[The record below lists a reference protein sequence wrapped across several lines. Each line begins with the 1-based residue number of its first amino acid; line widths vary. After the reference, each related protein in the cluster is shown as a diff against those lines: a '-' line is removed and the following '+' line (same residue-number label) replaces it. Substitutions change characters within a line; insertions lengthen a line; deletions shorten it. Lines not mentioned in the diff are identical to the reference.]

1 MDFEK
6 ILFLYEVDEK
16 QIRSLYKRKLIRKHF
31 ENSREKL
38 LNLFL

>member
-16 QIRSLYKRKLIRKHF
+16 QIRSLYKRKLIGLHF
-31 ENSREKL
+31 ENSGEKL